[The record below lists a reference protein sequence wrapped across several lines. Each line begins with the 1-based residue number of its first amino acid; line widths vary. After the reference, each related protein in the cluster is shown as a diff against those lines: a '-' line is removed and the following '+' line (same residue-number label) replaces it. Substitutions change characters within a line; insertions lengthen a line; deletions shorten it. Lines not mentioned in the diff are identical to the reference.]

1 VKAVILVGGFGTR
14 LRPLTLHTPKQ
25 MLPVV
30 NRPMIEWVI
39 GHLARF
45 GVDLAVL
52 AMGYRP
58 DDFSAAYPDGT
69 CAGVGVRYAVEPE
82 PLDTAGAIRF
92 AATDAGIDERVV
104 VVNGDVLTDLDV
116 GALVAL
122 HDRVGAEATIALH
135 EVDDPS
141 RYGVVDIDDEGRVR
155 AFVEKPVPGTEPTNL
170 INAGTYVLEPSALD
184 RIAQGRRVSI
194 ERETFPAMV
203 ADGTLFATAD
213 GGVYWLDTGTPD
225 AYLRAQV
232 DVLEG
237 RRSVPERVDPLER
250 DPSARVA
257 PSAVVR
263 SSVLAAGAQVGE
275 GAEIIESV
283 LHVNATVGAGAHVH
297 RSIVGEGAT
306 VGDGASVRG
315 LSVIGYGE
323 SVAAGADLQGARI
336 PAVDE

>member
-1 VKAVILVGGFGTR
+1 MKAVVLVGGFGTR

-39 GHLARF
+39 GHLAES

-58 DDFSAAYPDGT
+58 DDFKAAYPDGT
-69 CAGVGVRYAVEPE
+69 CVGVDLRYAVESE

-92 AATDAGIDERVV
+92 AADAAGLDERVV

-116 GALVAL
+116 GALVAF
-122 HDRVGAEATIALH
+122 HERAGAEATIALH

-141 RYGVVDIDDEGRVR
+141 RYGVVDCDDDGRVR
-155 AFVEKPVPGTEPTNL
+155 AFVEKPAPGTEPSKL

-184 RIAQGRRVSI
+184 RIATGRSVSI

-203 ADGTLFATAD
+203 EDRTLFAMAD

-225 AYLRAQV
+225 AYISAQV
-232 DVLEG
+232 DVLAG
-237 RRSVPERVDPLER
+237 RRAA
-250 DPSARVA
+250 PSRVA
-257 PSAVVR
+257 AIAHEPTAQVASSATVE
-263 SSVLAAGAQVGE
+263 SSVLGAGAYVGE
-275 GAEIIESV
+275 RAQLVESIVHPNAKVGNGARVHRSV
-283 LHVNATVGAGAHVH
+283 VGAGA
-297 RSIVGEGAT
+297 SI
-306 VGDGASVRG
+306 GDDAA
-315 LSVIGYGE
+315 LSDLCVIGYGE
-323 SVAAGADLQGARI
+323 SVAAGEVLQGARV
-336 PAVDE
+336 PATEP